1 MIVFYITKTRK
12 VVGTIE
18 GRIHGKEHLN
28 MWIGKRSE
36 TSRIIYNWKKN
47 KLGKYEPD
55 IENKAQ
61 RKIIK
66 DIDKKTNLVYN
77 FMIDVTTKK
86 LIKKKTK

>member
-1 MIVFYITKTRK
+1 MIVFYITKTGRM
-12 VVGTIE
+12 VGTIE
-18 GRIHGKEHLN
+18 GRIHGKEHLDI
-28 MWIGKRSE
+28 WIGGRNK

-55 IENKAQ
+55 IKDKAQ

-66 DIDKKTNLVYN
+66 DIDKETNLVYN

-86 LIKKKTK
+86 LIKKTK

>member
-1 MIVFYITKTRK
+1 MIVFYITKTGR

-18 GRIHGKEHLN
+18 GRIHGKEHLDI
-28 MWIGKRSE
+28 WIGGRNK

-55 IENKAQ
+55 IKDKAQ

-86 LIKKKTK
+86 LIKKTK